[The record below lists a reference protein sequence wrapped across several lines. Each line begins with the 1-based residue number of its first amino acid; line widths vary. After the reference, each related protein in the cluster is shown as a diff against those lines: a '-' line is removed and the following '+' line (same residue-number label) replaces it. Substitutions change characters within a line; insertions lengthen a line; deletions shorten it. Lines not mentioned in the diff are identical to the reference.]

1 MALSCIIDY
10 GEVGLKRCGTQLG
23 RRLGVEMGLK
33 KCGAQLGHTL
43 GVGIGLKR
51 CGAQLGCRLGVG
63 IGLKR
68 CGKQSSSMGLDWM
81 GLQNRWMEGR
91 QLD

>member
-23 RRLGVEMGLK
+23 RRLGVEIGLK
-33 KCGAQLGHTL
+33 KCGAQLGHT
-43 GVGIGLKR
+43 
-51 CGAQLGCRLGVG
+51 LGVG

>member
-51 CGAQLGCRLGVG
+51 CG
-63 IGLKR
+63 
-68 CGKQSSSMGLDWM
+68 KQSSSMGLDWM